1 MTSSRYSFATLLLLA
16 AAASTAS
23 FASSGTGSS
32 TAPVIRPADCAN
44 KIGGS
49 VRQLPPP
56 SERWALVVGIGKYD
70 VGSNLS
76 DLQGDIDATAFART
90 LEERAGFRNDH
101 IVLLA
106 DQDTKDCRPL
116 RPGDVQE
123 GASGGP
129 QDGATAVGIG
139 AEPPVGRRQD
149 AEAQQKEVHPC
160 RPTRQKLVDKLQLMT
175 AEMKTT
181 GLFVFF
187 FSGHGQHVAGESVL
201 FPSDLKDD
209 LTRKA
214 EQRELDLRHQGFS
227 GRDFANIIKAGGA
240 KQVLIFLDACRGQL
254 TKEQGAQ
261 KSSASAEF
269 GQGFD
274 LKGLD
279 VDVEASMTFYSSG
292 QDSPSYEAEG
302 RSYFT
307 SELVNAFNGRK
318 DAYGPRNLLT
328 IASLFQY
335 VKSNVESRVKLDK
348 GALQNPDCRVN
359 GYLPA
364 EVVLAG
370 REVPSGSH
378 PDLLSGSAV
387 LMTPDGTRV
396 YVANSRQGVVN
407 VFDTAT
413 GRPQQII
420 NLRPGAPGKMVMAAR
435 RGRIYV
441 TEPVSQ
447 TVVVINAANQK
458 VLGRL
463 PTGVYPEDLALTP
476 DEAKLYV
483 ANQQPAP
490 VGTISVFDLRRSG
503 TIRPSITGVNCPEGL
518 AMAPDGALM
527 YVETQCA
534 MAGDPLFVVDTKTDR
549 VDHSFP
555 GFSVGS
561 PTLGMLPN
569 GEKLYIAT
577 GEPDRTRVL
586 NTATGD
592 VTALVQLVAGHPA
605 AYAKYFAATP
615 DGKYVLG
622 VGGSHYM
629 LVIDAITDEVVQVR
643 DLGSPGGGIVIG
655 IAPGTTKAVCYVW
668 LPEEN
673 RLFFTGLEGILSASA
688 EH

>member
-1 MTSSRYSFATLLLLA
+1 MTTSQYSFATLLLLA

-44 KIGGS
+44 KTGGT

-76 DLQGDIDATAFART
+76 ELHGDKAATEFAKT

-129 QDGATAVGIG
+129 QDAAAVGIG

-149 AEAQQKEVHPC
+149 AEAQNKEEPPC
-160 RPTRQKLVDKLQLMT
+160 RPTRETLLTKLQLM
-175 AEMKTT
+175 ASEMKTP

-201 FPSDLKDD
+201 FPAGLKLDPTLKDKMRDSDLKQ
-209 LTRKA
+209 K
-214 EQRELDLRHQGFS
+214 GFS
-227 GRDFANIIKAGGA
+227 GRNFAEIIKTSKA
-240 KQVLIFLDACRGQL
+240 KQVLIFLDSCRNQL
-254 TKEQGAQ
+254 TTGPGSQ
-261 KSSASAEF
+261 KNLTSEEF

-274 LKGLD
+274 LHELK

-292 QDSPSYEAEG
+292 KGSASYEDAKG

-307 SELVNAFNGRK
+307 SELVNAFDGRK

-348 GALQNPDCRVN
+348 GALQSPDCRVN

-364 EVVLAG
+364 ELVLAG

-387 LMTPDGTRV
+387 LMKPDGTRV

-413 GRPQQII
+413 GQPQKII
-420 NLRPGAPGKMVMAAR
+420 DLRPGAPGKMVMAAR

-490 VGTISVFDLRRSG
+490 MGTISVFDLRRSG

-555 GFSVGS
+555 DFSVGS

-586 NTATGD
+586 ITATGD
-592 VTALVQLVAGHPA
+592 VKALGPLAGYPA

-668 LPEEN
+668 LPDEN